1 MDLVTGF
8 IHCVL
13 CTPFNTTSHI
23 APITKPHPGAK
34 HVGLRDFFFFFASDL
49 LYFIFVS
56 HFEQA
61 IFHWGEAGYAA
72 GGLREILMFWQR

>member
-34 HVGLRDFFFFFASDL
+34 HVGLRDFFFFL
-49 LYFIFVS
+49 LLIYYILFLFLILNKQFFIG
-56 HFEQA
+56 EKQA
-61 IFHWGEAGYAA
+61 MLQEA
-72 GGLREILMFWQR
+72 